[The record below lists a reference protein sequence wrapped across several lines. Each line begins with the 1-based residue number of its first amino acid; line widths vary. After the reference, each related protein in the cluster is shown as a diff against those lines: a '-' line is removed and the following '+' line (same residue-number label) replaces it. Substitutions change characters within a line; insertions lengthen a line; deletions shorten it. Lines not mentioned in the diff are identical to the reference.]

1 MKKPS
6 DKVKN
11 ALISVGALILMWVIW
26 IIAYHAEG
34 NEYII
39 PSFSSA
45 IKSLWQL
52 LQTASFWR
60 AFGYTLYR
68 TVIAF
73 VASFVLAAVCA
84 SLSALSKVFRALLN
98 PFITVLRTIPTMAII
113 LIILLW
119 TNPKTAPI
127 IVGGL
132 VTFPMIY
139 AQMSASFNRTEGEL
153 GAVIKVYHIKPHN
166 AIFSIYLPNILAD
179 ALTQAGAGF
188 SLTLKI
194 IVSAEVMANTYKSLG
209 GMMQQAKSYLE
220 IPELFAL
227 TIITVILGALF
238 EFAFNR
244 LSRITKRWNKGGFV

>member
-1 MKKPS
+1 
-6 DKVKN
+6 
-11 ALISVGALILMWVIW
+11 MWVIW
-26 IIAYHAEG
+26 LIAYYAEG

-45 IKSLWQL
+45 VKSLWQL

-60 AFGYTLYR
+60 AFGYTLLR
-68 TVIAF
+68 SVIAF
-73 VASFVLAAVCA
+73 IVSFALAAVCV
-84 SLSALSKVFRALLN
+84 SLATLSKTFRKLLN

-139 AQMSASFNRTEGEL
+139 AQMSAAFDRTESEL
-153 GAVIKVYHIKPHN
+153 GAVIKVYQIKPTN
-166 AIFSIYLPNILAD
+166 AIFKIYLPNILAD
-179 ALTQAGAGF
+179 ALSQAGAGF

-194 IVSAEVMANTYKSLG
+194 IVSAEVMASTYVSIG

-227 TIITVILGALF
+227 TIVTIIAGALF
-238 EFAFNR
+238 EVAFNQ
-244 LSRITKRWNKGGFV
+244 LSRFTKRWNSGVGV